1 MSQEEATV
9 RAMSGLIQA
18 KGFRGNP
25 RTVLTDYKSLGVM
38 SDRTMEARAKR
49 EDKQPQGSLFYCMQS
64 VAQDQE

>member
-1 MSQEEATV
+1 
-9 RAMSGLIQA
+9 MSGLIQA